1 MAVLAAIAF
10 AILWMMRRDRKKKE
24 SAKAYQS
31 APLIGA
37 HTSYQQS
44 PGYPPQ
50 ADYYATTAYQDNE
63 QKPQGVA
70 HQGYYPQSYPLTPYS
85 PHASQQYPLSPP
97 PQELSAPVVFPP
109 QELPAQQRS
118 PK

>member
-1 MAVLAAIAF
+1 
-10 AILWMMRRDRKKKE
+10 MRRDKKKKE
-24 SAKAYQS
+24 SVVAHQS

-50 ADYYATTAYQDNE
+50 AEYYAGGAYQDNE

-70 HQGYYPQSYPLTPYS
+70 PQGYYPQAYPLAPYS
-85 PHASQQYPLSPP
+85 PHAPQQYPGSPP
-97 PQELSAPVVFPP
+97 PQELSAPVIFPP
-109 QELPAQQRS
+109 QELPAQQ
-118 PK
+118 PMHKAKLDPT